1 MRTPVTVVLIG
12 CLLAAGC
19 GGGGGADGSEVA
31 GSSAPPPST
40 GVAAPSAAPSEGSRL
55 RGLPALLK
63 FEAETLDGKS
73 FTGANLAE
81 RPVVFWFWAPW
92 CPKCAAEGPA
102 VAKVA
107 EKYGDRAAFV
117 GVAGLDKNK
126 DAMREFVR
134 RTGTGGLTQLDDRG
148 GELYRHFEV
157 VEQTTYIFM
166 TRDGKTSRDTGPLSE
181 SDLTGHVEAL
191 TGSA

>member
-1 MRTPVTVVLIG
+1 MRTPAATVVLIG

-19 GGGGGADGSEVA
+19 GGGGAGGTEVA
-31 GSSAPPPST
+31 EPSATPPSASAAAPAATPPTSSARTRS
-40 GVAAPSAAPSEGSRL
+40 
-55 RGLPALLK
+55 LPALLK

-107 EKYGDRAAFV
+107 EKYGDQVAFV
-117 GVAGLDKNK
+117 GIAGLDKNK
-126 DAMREFVR
+126 DAMREFVD
-134 RTGTGGLTQLDDRG
+134 RTGTGGLTQLDDRDG
-148 GELYRHFEV
+148 TLYRHFKV
-157 VEQTTYIFM
+157 IEQTTYVFM
-166 TRDGKTSRDTGPLSE
+166 SRGGKISRDTGPLSE
-181 SDLTGHVEAL
+181 SDLTAHVQRVA
-191 TGSA
+191 GA